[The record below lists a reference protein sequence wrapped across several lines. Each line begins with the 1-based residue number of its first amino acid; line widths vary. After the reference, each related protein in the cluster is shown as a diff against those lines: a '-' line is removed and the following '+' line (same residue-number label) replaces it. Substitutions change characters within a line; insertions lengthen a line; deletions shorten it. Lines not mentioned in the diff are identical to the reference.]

1 MSKFTGRQDFYD
13 ELMIL
18 GNGDIHKGFDSFNG
32 TKLYVTVDTNS
43 KGTKSGKKVKIDDIL
58 RNSRK
63 PVEYTSLLDLA
74 KYFPYLVQIMC
85 LNDSNKDNNIV
96 VLTKKPQFDIN
107 IDDEAN
113 YFSERLKERFEN
125 QLDKWY
131 KGEAIN

>member
-18 GNGDIHKGFDSFNG
+18 GNGDIHKGFEHFNG
-32 TKLYVTVDTNS
+32 TKLYVTVDAKYRNS
-43 KGTKSGKKVKIDDIL
+43 KASKKVKLDDIL
-58 RNSRK
+58 KNNRK
-63 PVEYTSLLDLA
+63 PIEYNNLLDLA

-113 YFSERLKERFEN
+113 YFSERLKERFDD

-131 KGEAIN
+131 KGEEID